1 MPIVKVVKGM
11 KWDDY
16 KPKQNPLNKLASFS
30 GCLVETF
37 EPEYDLVR
45 KQWYR
50 NKQCIW
56 TLIDGDD
63 GRVYTVAGL
72 HFVNRIG
79 HIITEI
85 PWESDTI
92 EFDED
97 DRRVSN

>member
-1 MPIVKVVKGM
+1 MAKPKKVAGKLF
-11 KWDDY
+11 DEY
-16 KPKQNPLNKLASFS
+16 KPRKNTINKHASFD
-30 GCLVETF
+30 GCMVETF

-50 NKQCIW
+50 NKKCIW

-79 HIITEI
+79 HIITEK

-92 EFDED
+92 EFDQD
-97 DRRVSN
+97 DKRISN